1 MACLFPIPRDY
12 IQQPLCILRG
22 WVSCVRKNL
31 SLPPASQVV
40 AIMGFFSKKPNAAQ
54 TRHAQEDAPRFEKVD
69 WKQDAGLRKLAFYS
83 FVLCIASAT
92 TGYDG

>member
-1 MACLFPIPRDY
+1 M
-12 IQQPLCILRG
+12 
-22 WVSCVRKNL
+22 
-31 SLPPASQVV
+31 
-40 AIMGFFSKKPNAAQ
+40 MGFFSKKPNAAQ